1 MNRHVFAGAFAL
13 GTLAAGW
20 VAWGFWGTNTL
31 ALLMTLVI
39 MAVYSF
45 GALELYRFRQASASL
60 ASALRNIPQPLPD
73 LEPWLAGVH
82 PSLQNAVRARIEG
95 ERVGLPG
102 PVLTPYLVGLLVML
116 GMLGTFLGMVV
127 TLNGAVFALEGTTDL
142 HAIRSA
148 FAAPIKGLGLAFGTS
163 VAGVATSAMLGLM
176 SAISRHERL
185 AQGHLLDTRV
195 ATVLRGFSLAYQRS
209 EAYKALQAQSQALP
223 AVVAQLQALMGHM
236 EGMQQQLTTT
246 LLHNQQGFHRD
257 VHGAYT
263 ELADSVSLSL
273 RTSLAEGARTAGE
286 SLQPVLQ
293 AAMAGLAQQTQ
304 TLQES
309 LATHTGQQLQAQS
322 DRFGTAYAELL
333 SHAHAQAEARL
344 ASESAWAEQQDTRMH
359 ELVGMLRTE
368 LGALRDAETV
378 RGQAAVERL
387 GDLQTAVA
395 QHLRTLGTALEDPI
409 SRLIATASEAP
420 RAAAEVIGQLRQEVS
435 ASMVRD
441 NALLDERQRILHTL
455 NTLLEAINQA
465 SVEQRGVIDS
475 LVASSATALDQAN
488 HQFARTVDTE
498 AAKLGNIAAQVGSSA
513 VEVSALGDTLG
524 MAVRAFGQANDQLI
538 ANLQRIEGALD
549 KSMARSDEQLA
560 YYVAQAREVIDL
572 SIMSQKD
579 IVTELHRL
587 SDRAARQTA
596 EVAG

>member
-1 MNRHVFAGAFAL
+1 MNRHVFSAAFAL

-20 VAWGFWGTNTL
+20 VAWGFLGTNTL

-39 MAVYSF
+39 MAVYAF
-45 GALELYRFRQASASL
+45 GARELHRFRQASASL
-60 ASALRNIPQPLPD
+60 GTALQNIPQPLPD

-82 PSLQNAVRARIEG
+82 PSLQNAVRARVEG

-102 PVLTPYLVGLLVML
+102 PMLTPYLVGLLVML

-142 HAIRSA
+142 QAIRSA

-176 SAISRHERL
+176 SAVSRHERV

-209 EAYKALQAQSQALP
+209 EAYKALQAQAQALP

-236 EGMQQQLTTT
+236 EGMHQQLTTT

-257 VHGAYT
+257 VHSAYT

-273 RTSLAEGARTAGE
+273 RTSLAEGARTAGA

-304 TLQES
+304 TLQDS
-309 LATHTGQQLQAQS
+309 LATHTNQQLQAQS
-322 DRFGTAYAELL
+322 DRFGAAYAELL
-333 SHAHAQAEARL
+333 SHAHAQAQARL
-344 ASESAWAEQQDTRMH
+344 TSESAWSAQQDRRMH

-368 LGALRDAETV
+368 LGALRDAESV
-378 RGQAAVERL
+378 RGKAAVERL
-387 GDLQTAVA
+387 EDLQTAVA
-395 QHLRTLGTALEDPI
+395 QHLCTLGTALEDPI
-409 SRLIATASEAP
+409 TRLIATASEAP
-420 RAAAEVIGQLRQEVS
+420 RAAAEVLGQLRQEMS
-435 ASMVRD
+435 ASMARD
-441 NALLDERQRILHTL
+441 NALLDERQRIMHTL

-475 LVASSATALDQAN
+475 LVASCALALDQAN
-488 HQFARTVDTE
+488 RQFAGTVDTE
-498 AAKLGNIAAQVGSSA
+498 AAKLGDIAAQVGSSA

-524 MAVRAFGQANDQLI
+524 MAVRAFGHANDQLI

-587 SDRAARQTA
+587 SGRVARQTA